1 MPRLLLCL
9 LVLAAAAAGNGLPA
23 TAGNGLPAVAGN
35 GLPTQPVSL
44 RPEVTVE
51 AAVLRLSDLFDGL
64 DAQADADVARAPAP
78 GRQLRLSGHWLRR
91 LARAHNLAWQPGP
104 GSASALVRRASQVI
118 GPREIVDAI
127 ARSLDREGIGG
138 DLDVILDSPGLAL
151 HLPVGSPLEIEV
163 AALSYDPRSE
173 RLAAK
178 VVVGGAGA
186 DSAQAVVRGRALQM
200 TEVPVLRH
208 RLARDQVIGPGDLEW
223 TRVPVARLGRRT
235 VLDAAEI
242 VGKSLR
248 RSVRPGRQLR
258 DSDLQAPVVVAK
270 NSLVTLRLE
279 TPQMRLTVQ
288 GRALDSGGLGE
299 VVRVVNTKSNT
310 MIYARISGPNSV
322 VVDDRPAGDPQQE
335 ALR

>member
-1 MPRLLLCL
+1 MHRVLFSLLSLA
-9 LVLAAAAAGNGLPA
+9 LVAALVPAAAATGLPA
-23 TAGNGLPAVAGN
+23 
-35 GLPTQPVSL
+35 QPVSL
-44 RPEVTVE
+44 RPDITVE
-51 AAVLRLSDLFDGL
+51 AAVLRLGDLFDGL
-64 DAQADADVARAPAP
+64 DAQADVAVARAPAP
-78 GRQLRLSGHWLRR
+78 GRQLRLSGRWLRR
-91 LARAHNLAWQPGP
+91 LARAHNLAWQPDP

-151 HLPVGSPLEIEV
+151 HLPVDSPPEIEV
-163 AALSYDPRSE
+163 AALTYDPRSE

-178 VVVGGAGA
+178 IVLGGNGA
-186 DSAQAVVRGRALQM
+186 EATQAVVRGRALRM

-208 RLARDQVIGPGDLEW
+208 RLARNQVIAPDDLEW
-223 TRVPVARLGRRT
+223 ARIPLSRLGRGT
-235 VLDAAEI
+235 VTDPDEI

-248 RSVRPGRQLR
+248 RAQRPGRQLR
-258 DSDLQAPVVVAK
+258 DSDLQAPVMVTK

-279 TPQMRLTVQ
+279 TPQMRLSIQ

-310 MIYARISGPNSV
+310 LIHARVSGPDSV
-322 VVDDRPAGDPQQE
+322 VVADRLADGPKQE